1 MLPNRSIDRSGCQRG
16 LFHPPIVLKL
26 CVGFIAAVKSGCPA
40 AGAPVSVRRPGK
52 DAVDGACVARVGALL
67 LQEVGLDTTPGK
79 SWLDT

>member
-1 MLPNRSIDRSGCQRG
+1 MLPNRSIDLSGCQRA

-26 CVGFIAAVKSGCPA
+26 CVGFIAAVKSGWPA
-40 AGAPVSVRRPGK
+40 ADAPLWVRWPGK
-52 DAVDGACVARVGALL
+52 DTVDGACVARVGALL